1 MQQLDLQCCR
11 LGARWI
17 VASGLRLSFRLSMDE
32 ATWSPKPADRNAAS
46 CDCCNSAWDR
56 SADRRNFFADLPFLP
71 FTAMQPIIPLLV
83 AQKFQLSAE
92 LWGAVCAAEGLAKIL
107 CAMPVAA
114 LLSSWGRKPVLVLSF
129 ICFGFSMTALAHN
142 GTILGLLG
150 AKLLVG
156 AAVLAQNSGMQ
167 LFLTDIS
174 SSENKSRVMAPV
186 LMAEKLSSMIG
197 PLIGGKL
204 IQVFGATA
212 AMTQLAVITF
222 FLGFVNQGMLKETK
236 PRQENQEN
244 LSPNDSPKSAKKPSE
259 GKLKQL
265 LQDVRVKEAVIFSAF
280 YWGIMASTLYCL
292 VPLMLTQVFGLGALA
307 FSVVLAATNLLCFL
321 CAKPAAEW
329 SDRWGR
335 KAVLVPGMVLVGIA
349 TVLLPGVPKVAT
361 SQSSEIL
368 LLTLLL
374 GALAVGQGLVGPAL
388 PTIFTDGLA
397 PSLQVESL
405 SLLRISTEVGAVTLS
420 LAMCYLVGSSGFGLP
435 LVAAGVA
442 ALFAAARFS
451 IKYQA

>member
-1 MQQLDLQCCR
+1 
-11 LGARWI
+11 
-17 VASGLRLSFRLSMDE
+17 MDE
-32 ATWSPKPADRNAAS
+32 ATWSPKPGRRSNAAS
-46 CDCCNSAWDR
+46 CDERCNSASDR
-56 SADRRNFFADLPFLP
+56 SADATNVATPPRIDPQIAATFSQTFFLP

-212 AMTQLAVITF
+212 AMTQLAVITW
-222 FLGFVNQGMLKETK
+222 LVCTV
-236 PRQENQEN
+236 R
-244 LSPNDSPKSAKKPSE
+244 LS
-259 GKLKQL
+259 
-265 LQDVRVKEAVIFSAF
+265 
-280 YWGIMASTLYCL
+280 
-292 VPLMLTQVFGLGALA
+292 
-307 FSVVLAATNLLCFL
+307 
-321 CAKPAAEW
+321 
-329 SDRWGR
+329 
-335 KAVLVPGMVLVGIA
+335 
-349 TVLLPGVPKVAT
+349 
-361 SQSSEIL
+361 
-368 LLTLLL
+368 
-374 GALAVGQGLVGPAL
+374 
-388 PTIFTDGLA
+388 
-397 PSLQVESL
+397 
-405 SLLRISTEVGAVTLS
+405 
-420 LAMCYLVGSSGFGLP
+420 
-435 LVAAGVA
+435 
-442 ALFAAARFS
+442 
-451 IKYQA
+451 